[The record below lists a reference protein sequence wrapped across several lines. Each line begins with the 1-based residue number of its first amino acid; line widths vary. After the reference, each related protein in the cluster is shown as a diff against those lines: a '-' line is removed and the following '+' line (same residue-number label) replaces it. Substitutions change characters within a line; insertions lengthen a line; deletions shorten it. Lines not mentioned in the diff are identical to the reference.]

1 LKAATTRTKIAC
13 GGNHQENFMASMFM
27 EVRALHILVA
37 AAWFGA
43 AAFLTIYLMPALGR
57 LEPRGGAVLQALEGR
72 GLHRFMAANAGLTV
86 LSGGWLYWTL
96 TAGFKPAAITSTMG
110 LVYGLGGLAGLLA
123 AIIGGAV
130 IGRSVKRLA
139 ALGGIDGAA
148 TDTAAVLQRRIRL
161 GSRCALGLMLLAL
174 LAMTLGHAL

>member
-1 LKAATTRTKIAC
+1 
-13 GGNHQENFMASMFM
+13 MASMFA
-27 EVRALHILVA
+27 EVRTLHILVA

-57 LEPRGGAVLQALEGR
+57 LEPKGGGVLQALEGR

-96 TAGFKPAAITSTMG
+96 TAGFKPQAIASTTG
-110 LVYGLGGLAGLLA
+110 LVYGLGGLAGLIA

-130 IGRSVKRLA
+130 IGRSVKQLA
-139 ALGGIDGAA
+139 ALPADDASGSDSA
-148 TDTAAVLQRRIRL
+148 TLLHRRIRL
-161 GSRCALGLMLLAL
+161 GSRSALGLMLLAL

>member
-1 LKAATTRTKIAC
+1 M
-13 GGNHQENFMASMFM
+13 GSNVMASMFA

-43 AAFLTIYLMPALGR
+43 AAFLTLYLMPVLGR
-57 LEPRGGAVLQALEGR
+57 LEPRGGAVLQALEGK
-72 GLHRFMAANAGLTV
+72 GLHRFMAVNAGLTV
-86 LSGGWLYWTL
+86 LSGAWLYWTL
-96 TAGFKPAAITSTMG
+96 TAGLKPQAIASTTG

-139 ALGGIDGAA
+139 ALPADGASA
-148 TDTAAVLQRRIRL
+148 GDTAALLQRRIRG
-161 GSRCALGLMLLAL
+161 GSRAALGLMLLAL
-174 LAMTLGHAL
+174 LSMTLGHAL

>member
-1 LKAATTRTKIAC
+1 
-13 GGNHQENFMASMFM
+13 MASMFV

-43 AAFLTIYLMPALGR
+43 ATFLTLYLMPVLRR
-57 LEPRGGAVLQALEGR
+57 LEPTGGAVLQALEGK
-72 GLHRFMAANAGLTV
+72 GFHRFMAVNAGLTV
-86 LSGGWLYWTL
+86 LSGASLYWTL
-96 TAGFKPAAITSTMG
+96 TAGFKPQAIASATG

-139 ALGGIDGAA
+139 ALPADGAS
-148 TDTAAVLQRRIRL
+148 TGDTAALLQRRIRG
-161 GSRCALGLMLLAL
+161 GSRAALSLMLLAL
-174 LAMTLGHAL
+174 LSMTLGHAL

>member
-1 LKAATTRTKIAC
+1 
-13 GGNHQENFMASMFM
+13 MASMFV

-43 AAFLTIYLMPALGR
+43 AAFLTLYLMPALGR
-57 LEPRGGAVLQALEGR
+57 VEPRGGAVLRALEGR

-86 LSGGWLYWTL
+86 LSGAWLYWTL
-96 TAGFKPAAITSTMG
+96 TSGFKPQAIASATG

-139 ALGGIDGAA
+139 ALPADGAS
-148 TDTAAVLQRRIRL
+148 TGDTAALLQRRIRG
-161 GSRCALGLMLLAL
+161 GSRAALSLMLLAL
-174 LAMTLGHAL
+174 LSMTLGHAL

>member
-1 LKAATTRTKIAC
+1 
-13 GGNHQENFMASMFM
+13 MASMFA

-57 LEPRGGAVLQALEGR
+57 LEPRGGGVLQALEGR
-72 GLHRFMAANAGLTV
+72 GFHRFMAANAGLTV
-86 LSGGWLYWTL
+86 LSGAWLYWTL
-96 TAGFKPAAITSTMG
+96 TAGFKPQAIASTTG

-139 ALGGIDGAA
+139 ALPADDASGS
-148 TDTAAVLQRRIRL
+148 DTAALLQRRIRF
-161 GSRCALGLMLLAL
+161 GSRSALGLMLLAL

>member
-1 LKAATTRTKIAC
+1 
-13 GGNHQENFMASMFM
+13 MASMFS

-43 AAFLTIYLMPALGR
+43 AVFLTVYLMPALGR
-57 LEPRGGAVLQALEGR
+57 LEPRGGPVLQALEGR
-72 GLHRFMAANAGLTV
+72 GFHRFMAANAGLTV
-86 LSGGWLYWTL
+86 LSGAWLYWTL
-96 TAGFKPAAITSTMG
+96 TAGFKPQAIASTTG
-110 LVYGLGGLAGLLA
+110 VVYGLGGLAGVLA

-139 ALGGIDGAA
+139 ALSANDGSAA
-148 TDTAAVLQRRIRL
+148 ETAALLQQRIRV

-174 LAMTLGHAL
+174 LAMTLGHAV

>member
-1 LKAATTRTKIAC
+1 
-13 GGNHQENFMASMFM
+13 MASMFA

-43 AAFLTIYLMPALGR
+43 ATFLTIYLMPTLGR

-96 TAGFKPAAITSTMG
+96 TAGFKPEAIASTSG

-139 ALGGIDGAA
+139 ALPADDPSAG
-148 TDTAAVLQRRIRL
+148 DTAALLQRRIRS